1 MVDKNNELENG
12 NKAQIELQ
20 AHSQALF
27 DKLNYMEGVI
37 SDLED
42 KNKKLTDLL
51 NSHLYDKAQNYKETV
66 LDRLMQKRNNQES
79 GTYPARSVTPDPTI
93 GRRMDVQPAMDPETV
108 SAQRLKQILNQH
120 QSQTDALNTHYM
132 ALQQ

>member
-20 AHSQALF
+20 AHSQALL

-66 LDRLMQKRNNQES
+66 LDRLMQKRNNQDS

-93 GRRMDVQPAMDPETV
+93 GRRMDGQPAMDPETV